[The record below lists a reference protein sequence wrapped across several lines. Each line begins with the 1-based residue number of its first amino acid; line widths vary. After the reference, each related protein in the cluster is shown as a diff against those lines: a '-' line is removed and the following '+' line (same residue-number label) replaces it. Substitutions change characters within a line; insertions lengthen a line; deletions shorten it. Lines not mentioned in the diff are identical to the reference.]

1 MLSTRPIHPRR
12 APWACAGATKPF
24 LPMYTTTSR
33 PELGKAMGFVACKVP
48 CPFGPADGAEGFK
61 KNEARLG
68 PCGNHG
74 EKWRFH
80 LRKWWRMA
88 ILLTE
93 SRISPAKM
101 WMSLGSMLDEATTMR
116 MSLEKIGTNLQTLVN
131 IADMMKTG
139 SQVWDW
145 PFNIDMCWG

>member
-1 MLSTRPIHPRR
+1 
-12 APWACAGATKPF
+12 
-24 LPMYTTTSR
+24 MYTTTSR
-33 PELGKAMGFVACKVP
+33 PELGKDMGFVACKVP

-80 LRKWWRMA
+80 PRKWRRM
-88 ILLTE
+88 
-93 SRISPAKM
+93 
-101 WMSLGSMLDEATTMR
+101 MSLGSMLDEATTMR
-116 MSLEKIGTNLQTLVN
+116 MSLEKIGTNLQTLVY

-139 SQVWDW
+139 SQV
-145 PFNIDMCWG
+145 